1 MTASLSSAALGIV
14 LVALGFGALLLR
26 RSLIW
31 KLLGLNVASGGA
43 ILFLVALSYRPGAR
57 PPLTGYPE
65 GVPSADPLPQAL
77 VLTAIVIHFA
87 TLALS
92 LAYAIS
98 LTERLHTQETGRLEE
113 AAEEEMER

>member
-1 MTASLSSAALGIV
+1 MAGLSAAILGIG
-14 LVALGFGALLLR
+14 LVVLGFGALLFR

-43 ILFLVALSYRPGAR
+43 IVFLVALSHRPRAV
-57 PPLTGYPE
+57 PPLSGYPE
-65 GVPSADPLPQAL
+65 GIPHADPLPQAL

-98 LTERLHTQETGRLEE
+98 LTELVHTQETERIEV

>member
-1 MTASLSSAALGIV
+1 MTSLSAAVLGV
-14 LVALGFGALLLR
+14 CLVVLGFGALLLR
-26 RSLIW
+26 RSIVW

-43 ILFLVALSYRPGAR
+43 IAFMVALSHRPGTV
-57 PPLTGYPE
+57 PPLVGYPE
-65 GVPSADPLPQAL
+65 GAPSADPLPQAL

-98 LTERLHTQETGRLEE
+98 ITERLHTQETERIEGTV
-113 AAEEEMER
+113 EEEMER

>member
-1 MTASLSSAALGIV
+1 MTASLSAAVLGIG
-14 LVALGFGALLLR
+14 LVVLGFGALLLR

-43 ILFLVALSYRPGAR
+43 ILFLVSLSHRPGAR
-57 PPLTGYPE
+57 PPLLGYPE
-65 GVPSADPLPQAL
+65 GTPSADPLPQAL

-98 LTERLHTQETGRLEE
+98 LIERLHTQETERLEK

>member
-1 MTASLSSAALGIV
+1 MGGPSAAALGIG
-14 LVALGFGALLLR
+14 LVVLGFGAMLLR

-43 ILFLVALSYRPGAR
+43 IVFLVALSHRPGAV
-57 PPLTGYPE
+57 PPLVGYPE
-65 GVPSADPLPQAL
+65 GIPSADPLPQAL

-98 LTERLHTQETGRLEE
+98 LTERLHTQETERIEE
-113 AAEEEMER
+113 TAEEEMKR